1 MIFVITKRKTV
12 EYLNVIPLSLK
23 PNIPYRT
30 GLSKFKTGDNKK
42 KRNFSGRE
50 VGGSEGILFPNEPF
64 APPEGRLVE
73 GTLFPTILRSSA
85 QVISAFTPSDW
96 LTRRR

>member
-30 GLSKFKTGDNKK
+30 GLSKFKTDDNKK
-42 KRNFSGRE
+42 KLILKEIFPDGR
-50 VGGSEGILFPNEPF
+50 
-64 APPEGRLVE
+64 
-73 GTLFPTILRSSA
+73 
-85 QVISAFTPSDW
+85 
-96 LTRRR
+96 